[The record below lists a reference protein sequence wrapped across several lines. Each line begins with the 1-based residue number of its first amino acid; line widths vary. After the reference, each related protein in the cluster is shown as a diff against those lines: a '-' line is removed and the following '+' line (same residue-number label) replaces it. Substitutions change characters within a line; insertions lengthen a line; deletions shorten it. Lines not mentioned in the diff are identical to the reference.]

1 MRLRGQQEVAQL
13 RPRELVI
20 EDDGGRGCEGDR
32 GRQGKSS
39 VGRRKS
45 KEAHGVRQEV
55 MSWQRT

>member
-1 MRLRGQQEVAQL
+1 MAQL